1 MVIFRIV
8 EKLGLQQ
15 VIGNGWL
22 QYFLTLII
30 VIFGTVMFS
39 IIAQKILNIFITKLD
54 QLLA

>member
-1 MVIFRIV
+1 MVIFRII
-8 EKLGLQQ
+8 EKLGLHQ